1 MTATGAQHFSLTDYY
16 LTSLVV
22 GARCLNSPYT
32 REAAGRIV
40 NPLSYPRYMEYRL
53 ALDGLAPFD
62 RLRVL
67 DVGSPKLPALLIGQN
82 ASTELYATDIRDYFV
97 GPTSHFLRTLG
108 QGDRIGRSLHLEVQD
123 ARRLSYPDAYFD
135 RIFSISV
142 IEHIPSSGDSEALRE
157 LARVLKPG
165 GMLSLTV
172 PFREAGYYEEFVQ
185 GDVYERAAQ
194 DGGTFYQRH
203 YDMPSLMARLIEPSG
218 LRVDDITWF
227 GEPGVR
233 FERCWNRIPMRWKLP
248 LLWAQPFIARM
259 FLKRLTTEQR
269 GAAVGVAVR
278 LVRAADS
285 AA

>member
-1 MTATGAQHFSLTDYY
+1 MSAQQARVYSLPDYY
-16 LTSLVV
+16 LTSIVV
-22 GARCLNSPYT
+22 GARCLKSRYV

-62 RLRVL
+62 GLRVL

-82 ASTELYATDIRDYFV
+82 AATELYATDIRDYFI
-97 GPTSHFLRTLG
+97 GPTSHFLRKLG
-108 QGDRIGRSLHLEVQD
+108 HGDRIGRNVHLQVQD
-123 ARRLSYPDAYFD
+123 ARHLSYPDAFFD

-142 IEHIPSSGDSEALRE
+142 IEHIPNSGDSDALRE

-172 PFREAGYYEEFVQ
+172 PFHDAGYYEEFVE
-185 GDVYERAAQ
+185 GDVYERSAQ
-194 DGGTFYQRH
+194 HGGTFYQRH
-203 YDMPSLMARLIEPSG
+203 YDMSSLMARVIGPSG
-218 LRVDDITWF
+218 LQVDDITWF

-233 FERCWNRIPMRWKLP
+233 FERYWNRISMRWKLP
-248 LLWAQPFIARM
+248 LLWAQPFLANV
-259 FLKRLTTEQR
+259 FLKRLTAEQR

-278 LVRAADS
+278 LTRAAES